1 MLLSYFFQHPGDVRS
16 VCQIVGKTGKLR
28 ARGRNMQ
35 IKVVQQQFFCYVNV
49 YYKMNFLI
57 YSSTKTIYMLKINIF
72 NKYSPRV
79 NTSGIFPAGDD
90 SNSNPWD
97 MHLLVRVARLD
108 WYFPVVCPQRS
119 FFQHFAH
126 CIHYPQYFLF
136 ILFNRYG
143 QKVTNRRN

>member
-1 MLLSYFFQHPGDVRS
+1 
-16 VCQIVGKTGKLR
+16 
-28 ARGRNMQ
+28 MQ

-97 MHLLVRVARLD
+97 MHLLVRVARFD
-108 WYFPVVCPQRS
+108 
-119 FFQHFAH
+119 
-126 CIHYPQYFLF
+126 
-136 ILFNRYG
+136 
-143 QKVTNRRN
+143 